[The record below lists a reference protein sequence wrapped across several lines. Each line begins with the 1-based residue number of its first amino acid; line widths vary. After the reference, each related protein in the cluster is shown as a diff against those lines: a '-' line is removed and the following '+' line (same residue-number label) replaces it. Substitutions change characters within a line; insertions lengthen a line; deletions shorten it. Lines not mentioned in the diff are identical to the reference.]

1 MINGYWLSCYDLVIL
16 KLIDHSLVIGTEIG
30 NSNVKS
36 EYLESAQNS
45 SQVSMPFLVD
55 LHEQAIHVHM
65 LPIWDLMQ

>member
-1 MINGYWLSCYDLVIL
+1 MVIDCSCYDVVIL
-16 KLIDHSLVIGTEIG
+16 KLIDHSLVIGTEMG

-55 LHEQAIHVHM
+55 LHEQAIHVH
-65 LPIWDLMQ
+65 ICCQFGI

>member
-1 MINGYWLSCYDLVIL
+1 MVIDCPCYDLVIL
-16 KLIDHSLVIGTEIG
+16 KLIDHSLVIGTEMG

-36 EYLESAQNS
+36 EFLENAQNS